1 MAERSSVFS
10 NGSFPCSADV
20 FSVRQSDWP
29 NEAIMDAQKQ
39 TALALGGG
47 AVLGAA
53 HVGVLR
59 ALDELHIPIA
69 MISGT
74 SIGAFIASLFAFG
87 KSWQEIREIAL
98 GLDWLDLSGP
108 VLSQYGLLSN
118 RKFGDIVNRLLGH
131 KTIEDASIPLFMIA
145 TDIGTGKEVV
155 FRKGDVASAV
165 MASSCIPGVF
175 RPVDYCGALLVDGV
189 LVENVPVSP
198 LLACD
203 GVRVV
208 CVDLLGRHAFKK
220 PENIVGLLLNAFYS
234 TITNTTAIQT
244 GKADLSIIPD
254 LSAFS
259 LVDTSR
265 VSDIM
270 DIGYRDAYSALSVW
284 LDRANAGRKLD

>member
-1 MAERSSVFS
+1 MHV
-10 NGSFPCSADV
+10 
-20 FSVRQSDWP
+20 Q
-29 NEAIMDAQKQ
+29 QQ

-47 AVLGAA
+47 AALGAA

-87 KSWQEIREIAL
+87 KSWQEIRDIAL
-98 GLDWLDLSGP
+98 ELDWLDLSGLT
-108 VLSQYGLLSN
+108 LSQYGLLSN
-118 RKFGDIVNRLLGH
+118 RKFGDLVNNLLGH
-131 KTIEDASIPLFMIA
+131 KTIEDASIPLSMVA

-155 FRKGDVASAV
+155 LRKGAVASAV

-175 RPVDYCGALLVDGV
+175 RPVDYRGALLVDGV

-198 LLACD
+198 LLACED
-203 GVRVV
+203 SRVV

-220 PENIVGLLLNAFYS
+220 PENIIGLLLNAFYS

-244 GKADLSIIPD
+244 GKADLCIMPD

-265 VSDIM
+265 ASEIM
-270 DIGYRDAYSALSVW
+270 DIGYRDALFALNMW
-284 LDRANAGRKLD
+284 LEQVNTGGKLD